1 LNFIGNRR
9 IFKKQ
14 TNLSPGFAFSTAEKH
29 GEMSGRKPTFLL
41 VPPSPVAAPLI
52 EAAIMALSIEEIRRT
67 ADRVAAS
74 HGLDV
79 VEIDYLGGSKHRVL
93 RVFIEQ
99 NAEQRAH
106 RAHRAEEASEQDQLE
121 HLGVEG
127 IAFDQL
133 AWVTHED
140 CERFSRDF
148 GTVIDVEGLV
158 PVDGYTLEVS
168 SPGLDRKLATRA
180 DYERFQASL
189 VKVQTF
195 TPVAGNRHWLGK
207 LTEVRPEGIVL
218 DLTAKKQKT
227 SKKGP
232 APVQT
237 IEIAFANI
245 EKANLAPEI

>member
-1 LNFIGNRR
+1 
-9 IFKKQ
+9 
-14 TNLSPGFAFSTAEKH
+14 
-29 GEMSGRKPTFLL
+29 
-41 VPPSPVAAPLI
+41 VAASLI

-79 VEIDYLGGSKHRVL
+79 VEIEYLGGSKHRVL

-99 NAEQRAH
+99 NAEQRA
-106 RAHRAEEASEQDQLE
+106 RRAEEASEQDELG
-121 HLGVEG
+121 HLGTEG
-127 IAFDQL
+127 IALDQL

-158 PVDGYTLEVS
+158 SANDYTLEVS

-189 VKVQTF
+189 VKLQTF

-207 LTEVRPEGIVL
+207 LTEVRPDGIVL
-218 DLTAKKQKT
+218 DLTGKKQRT

-245 EKANLAPEI
+245 EKANLAPEF

>member
-1 LNFIGNRR
+1 
-9 IFKKQ
+9 
-14 TNLSPGFAFSTAEKH
+14 
-29 GEMSGRKPTFLL
+29 
-41 VPPSPVAAPLI
+41 
-52 EAAIMALSIEEIRRT
+52 MALSIEQIRRA

-79 VEIDYLGGSKHRVL
+79 VEIEYLGGSKHRVL

-99 NAEQRAH
+99 NAEQRA
-106 RAHRAEEASEQDQLE
+106 RRAEQAAEQNLLE
-121 HLGVEG
+121 HLGAEG
-127 IAFDQL
+127 IALDQL

-148 GTVIDVEGLV
+148 GTVIDVEELM
-158 PVDGYTLEVS
+158 PVDDYTLEVS

-180 DYERFQASL
+180 DYERFLASPI
-189 VKVQTF
+189 KVQTF

-207 LTEVRPEGIVL
+207 LTEVKPEGIVL
-218 DLTAKKQKT
+218 NLTAKKHKG

-237 IEIAFANI
+237 VEIAFANI

>member
-1 LNFIGNRR
+1 MRG
-9 IFKKQ
+9 
-14 TNLSPGFAFSTAEKH
+14 PG
-29 GEMSGRKPTFLL
+29 PL
-41 VPPSPVAAPLI
+41 AASSI

-79 VEIDYLGGSKHRVL
+79 VEIEYLGGSKHRVL

-99 NAEQRAH
+99 NAEQRAR
-106 RAHRAEEASEQDQLE
+106 RAQEASEQNLLE
-121 HLGVEG
+121 HLGPEG
-127 IAFDQL
+127 IALDQL

-148 GTVIDVEGLV
+148 GTVID
-158 PVDGYTLEVS
+158 D
-168 SPGLDRKLATRA
+168 
-180 DYERFQASL
+180 ERFQASP

-218 DLTAKKQKT
+218 DLTAKKQKAG
-227 SKKGP
+227 KKGP

-237 IEIAFANI
+237 VEIAFANI
-245 EKANLAPEI
+245 EKASLAPEI

>member
-1 LNFIGNRR
+1 
-9 IFKKQ
+9 
-14 TNLSPGFAFSTAEKH
+14 
-29 GEMSGRKPTFLL
+29 
-41 VPPSPVAAPLI
+41 
-52 EAAIMALSIEEIRRT
+52 MALSIEEIRRT

-74 HGLDV
+74 HGLEV
-79 VEIDYLGGSKHRVL
+79 VEIEYLGGSKHRML

-99 NAEQRAH
+99 NAEQRAR
-106 RAHRAEEASEQDQLE
+106 RAQETREQDQLE
-121 HLGVEG
+121 QLGLEG
-127 IAFDQL
+127 VALDQL

-158 PVDGYTLEVS
+158 PADDYTLEVS
-168 SPGLDRKLATRA
+168 SPGLDRKLAIRA
-180 DYERFQASL
+180 DYERFQGSL
-189 VKVQTF
+189 VKLQTF
-195 TPVAGNRHWLGK
+195 TPVAGNRHWLGR
-207 LTEVRPEGIVL
+207 LTEVKPEGIVL
-218 DLTAKKQKT
+218 NLTAKKQKM

>member
-1 LNFIGNRR
+1 MGE
-9 IFKKQ
+9 
-14 TNLSPGFAFSTAEKH
+14 SPLFFCCEAST
-29 GEMSGRKPTFLL
+29 F
-41 VPPSPVAAPLI
+41 
-52 EAAIMALSIEEIRRT
+52 EAAIMALSIEQIRQT

-74 HGLDV
+74 HGLEV
-79 VEIDYLGGSKHRVL
+79 VDIEYLGGSKHRVL

-99 NAEQRAH
+99 NEEQRAV
-106 RAHRAEEASEQDQLE
+106 RAREASEQRLFDHLE
-121 HLGVEG
+121 SEG
-127 IAFDQL
+127 IALDQL

-148 GTVIDVEGLV
+148 GTVIDVEELV
-158 PVDGYTLEVS
+158 PGDQYTLEVS
-168 SPGLDRKLATRA
+168 SPGLDRKLAKRA
-180 DYERFQASL
+180 DYERFQASP

-207 LTEVRPEGIVL
+207 LSEVKPEGIVL
-218 DLTAKKQKT
+218 DLTAKKQKG

-237 IEIAFANI
+237 VEIAFSNI

>member
-1 LNFIGNRR
+1 
-9 IFKKQ
+9 
-14 TNLSPGFAFSTAEKH
+14 
-29 GEMSGRKPTFLL
+29 
-41 VPPSPVAAPLI
+41 
-52 EAAIMALSIEEIRRT
+52 MALSIEQIRQT

-74 HGLDV
+74 HGLEV
-79 VEIDYLGGSKHRVL
+79 VDIEYLGGSKHRVL

-99 NAEQRAH
+99 NAEQRAR
-106 RAHRAEEASEQDQLE
+106 RAHQANEQSAFE
-121 HLGVEG
+121 HLQSEG
-127 IAFDQL
+127 IALDQL

-148 GTVIDVEGLV
+148 GTVIDVEELV
-158 PVDGYTLEVS
+158 PGDQYTLEVS

-180 DYERFQASL
+180 DYQRFQANP
-189 VKVQTF
+189 VKIQTF

-207 LTEVRPEGIVL
+207 LSEVKPEGIVL
-218 DLTAKKQKT
+218 DLTAKKQKG

-237 IEIAFANI
+237 VEIAFSNI

>member
-1 LNFIGNRR
+1 
-9 IFKKQ
+9 
-14 TNLSPGFAFSTAEKH
+14 
-29 GEMSGRKPTFLL
+29 MSGRIAHFSFGAKRFST
-41 VPPSPVAAPLI
+41 
-52 EAAIMALSIEEIRRT
+52 MAFSIEQIRRT

-79 VEIDYLGGSKHRVL
+79 VEIEYLGGSKHRVL

-99 NAEQRAH
+99 NAEQRAR
-106 RAHRAEEASEQDQLE
+106 RAGEAREQNLLE
-121 HLGVEG
+121 HLGTGG
-127 IAFDQL
+127 IALDQL
-133 AWVTHED
+133 AWITHED

-158 PVDGYTLEVS
+158 PVDEYTLEVS

-180 DYERFQASL
+180 DYERFQSTL

-195 TPVAGNRHWLGK
+195 APVAGNRHWLGK

-227 SKKGP
+227 GKKGP

-237 IEIAFANI
+237 VEIAFANI

>member
-1 LNFIGNRR
+1 MGE
-9 IFKKQ
+9 
-14 TNLSPGFAFSTAEKH
+14 SPLFFCCEAST
-29 GEMSGRKPTFLL
+29 F
-41 VPPSPVAAPLI
+41 
-52 EAAIMALSIEEIRRT
+52 EAAIMALSIEQIRQT

-74 HGLDV
+74 HGLEV
-79 VEIDYLGGSKHRVL
+79 VDIEYLGGSKHRVL

-99 NAEQRAH
+99 NEEQRAV
-106 RAHRAEEASEQDQLE
+106 RAREASEQRLFDHLE
-121 HLGVEG
+121 SEG
-127 IAFDQL
+127 IALDQL

-148 GTVIDVEGLV
+148 GTVIDVEELV
-158 PVDGYTLEVS
+158 PGDQYTLEVS

-180 DYERFQASL
+180 DYERFQASP

-207 LTEVRPEGIVL
+207 LTEVKPEGIVL
-218 DLTAKKQKT
+218 NLTAKKHKG

-237 IEIAFANI
+237 VEIAFANI

>member
-1 LNFIGNRR
+1 
-9 IFKKQ
+9 
-14 TNLSPGFAFSTAEKH
+14 
-29 GEMSGRKPTFLL
+29 
-41 VPPSPVAAPLI
+41 
-52 EAAIMALSIEEIRRT
+52 MALSLEQIRHT

-74 HGLDV
+74 HGLEV
-79 VEIDYLGGSKHRVL
+79 VEIEYLGGSKHRVL

-99 NAEQRAH
+99 NAEQRA
-106 RAHRAEEASEQDQLE
+106 RKAQEAAEQNLLE
-121 HLGVEG
+121 HLGAEG
-127 IAFDQL
+127 IALDQL
-133 AWVTHED
+133 AWVTHDD

-158 PVDGYTLEVS
+158 PVDAYTLEVS

-180 DYERFQASL
+180 DYERFQASP

-218 DLTAKKQKT
+218 DLTARKQKP

-232 APVQT
+232 APAQT
-237 IEIAFANI
+237 VEIAFANI